1 MSLSKEFEAELFRR
15 KILELL
21 EKATSK
27 DFEAVRDIA
36 ISLFQQN
43 SALRKLLLVK
53 MEEELVG
60 RIEE

>member
-21 EKATSK
+21 EKATFK

>member
-27 DFEAVRDIA
+27 DFEDVRDIA

-43 SALRKLLLVK
+43 SALRKILLMK
-53 MEEELVG
+53 IKEELVG

>member
-1 MSLSKEFEAELFRR
+1 MSLSKEFQSELERR

-21 EKATSK
+21 EKATPS

-43 SALRKLLLVK
+43 SALRKILLMK
-53 MEEELVG
+53 MEKELVG